1 MSNIFLDSPLN
12 NSKEAQN
19 AYTTKANNDAI
30 DPTIEPITFGDQD
43 HDENIIVNEEN
54 KSYLEKTQKRIAELE
69 KLVEENTDQYNRLL
83 ADFANYKNRVSRE
96 IQFAINLSEKKLL
109 LELLPIMDNLERC
122 LASSY
127 ANVEEFH
134 NGTTLIQKQLVEA
147 MRKIGVEEIAIK
159 VGDVFDP
166 QHAEALTTLERSD
179 LPDDSVAVIFE
190 KGFMLHDSLLRPA
203 KVVVNHNCPS
213 N

>member
-12 NSKEAQN
+12 NSKETQN
-19 AYTTKANNDAI
+19 AYATKVNNDII
-30 DPTIEPITFGDQD
+30 DPTIESIISSNQD
-43 HDENIIVNEEN
+43 HDENIIVNEDS
-54 KSYLEKTQKRIAELE
+54 KSYLEKTQKRIVELE
-69 KLVEENTDQYNRLL
+69 KLAEENTNQYNRLL

-109 LELLPIMDNLERC
+109 LELLPVMDNLERC
-122 LASSY
+122 LASGY
-127 ANVEEFH
+127 ATVEEFH
-134 NGTTLIQKQLVEA
+134 NGATLIQKQLVEA
-147 MRKIGVEEIAIK
+147 MHKIGVEEIAIK

-179 LPDDSVAVIFE
+179 LPDGSVAVIFE
-190 KGFMLHDSLLRPA
+190 KGFMLHSSLLRPA
-203 KVVVNHNCPS
+203 KVVVNRNCPS

>member
-1 MSNIFLDSPLN
+1 MSNTFLDSPFN
-12 NSKEAQN
+12 NSKEAQDTY
-19 AYTTKANNDAI
+19 ATKVNNDAI
-30 DPTIEPITFGDQD
+30 DPTAESTKFSNQD
-43 HDENIIVNEEN
+43 YDENIIVSEEN
-54 KSYLEKTQKRIAELE
+54 TSCLEKAQKRIVELE
-69 KLVEENTDQYNRLL
+69 KLIEEDANQYNRLL
-83 ADFANYKNRVSRE
+83 ADFANYKNRVSKE

-109 LELLPIMDNLERC
+109 LELLPIMDSLERC

-127 ANVEEFH
+127 VTLEEFH

-159 VGDVFDP
+159 VGDIFDP
-166 QHAEALTTLERSD
+166 QHSEALTTLESSD
-179 LPDDSVAVIFE
+179 LPDGSVAVIFE